1 MVSDLRKPVL
11 LNIAK
16 QMRTLT
22 KDINKSLFLL
32 CYKPTQFR
40 TEINTFST
48 SFQLQLSLVT
58 SQLVKHASLLAH
70 MYSPEDMNLKEQ
82 LLLFIKFMPQKGK
95 HTLPFSLTEVL
106 ALKLSSNL
114 SHHTSTSVFHWQDQL
129 MTCQRAKHSTLLAL
143 QALLKEQPD
152 LLLLRLFQKD
162 REKCILIL
170 TLAAG
175 CESNMTLS
183 TMLL

>member
-1 MVSDLRKPVL
+1 MVSDLRRPVL
-11 LNIAK
+11 LNTAK

-40 TEINTFST
+40 TEINTFTAFSYNYLW
-48 SFQLQLSLVT
+48 SLLNQLSV
-58 SQLVKHASLLAH
+58 LLFL
-70 MYSPEDMNLKEQ
+70 PRCTLTEDMNLKEQ
-82 LLLFIKFMPQKGK
+82 LLLFIKLMPQRGK
-95 HTLPFSLTEVL
+95 HTLHLSLTEVL
-106 ALKLSSNL
+106 VLKLSSNL

-162 REKCILIL
+162 REKYILIL
-170 TLAAG
+170 TLA
-175 CESNMTLS
+175 
-183 TMLL
+183 LLVVRVT

>member
-70 MYSPEDMNLKEQ
+70 MYSSRGYELEGIATIIYKVHATERKAHPS
-82 LLLFIKFMPQKGK
+82 LFFNR
-95 HTLPFSLTEVL
+95 SLGT
-106 ALKLSSNL
+106 
-114 SHHTSTSVFHWQDQL
+114 
-129 MTCQRAKHSTLLAL
+129 
-143 QALLKEQPD
+143 
-152 LLLLRLFQKD
+152 
-162 REKCILIL
+162 
-170 TLAAG
+170 
-175 CESNMTLS
+175 
-183 TMLL
+183 